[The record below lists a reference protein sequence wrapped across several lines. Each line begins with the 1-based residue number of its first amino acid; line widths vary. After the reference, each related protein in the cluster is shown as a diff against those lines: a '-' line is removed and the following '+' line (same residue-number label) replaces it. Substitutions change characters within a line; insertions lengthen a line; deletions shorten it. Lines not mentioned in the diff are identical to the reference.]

1 MVTKLESIFNKSNI
15 GIGRRKKSTARV
27 FLKTGDGQLII
38 NNIDGNRYLQN
49 NVTYLNHIWGPL
61 KNLNLETKYDIIAL
75 TNGGGLTGQVSSI
88 KLGVARL
95 LITINPRNRSI
106 LKING
111 FLTRD
116 ARIKERKK
124 YGLKKARKASQYSK
138 R

>member
-27 FLKTGDGQLII
+27 FLKTGSGQLII
-38 NNIDGNRYLQN
+38 NNIYGNQYLQN
-49 NVTYLNHIWGPL
+49 NITYLNQIWGPL
-61 KNLNLETKYDIIAL
+61 KNLNLETKYDIVAL
-75 TNGGGLTGQVSSI
+75 TKGGGLTGQVSSI
-88 KLGVARL
+88 KLGIARL
-95 LITINPRNRSI
+95 LIIIDPINRSV

-111 FLTRD
+111 FLKRD